1 MLMVDGL
8 EVLGLRPVNFPQ
20 PSTLRTKRMISDF
33 SDRFL
38 AACDDDDDYDDLSC
52 GWGEWKE

>member
-20 PSTLRTKRMISDF
+20 PSISAIDT
-33 SDRFL
+33 FL
-38 AACDDDDDYDDLSC
+38 AACDDDDLSC